1 MMEHVFFDFS
11 TFDVD
16 KKVHSLSD
24 LLRFVDD
31 RLDFSYLKNFQPKIA
46 QDILNGLSYL
56 HENGVVH
63 RDLKPDNVL
72 VPNQHYLGETEES
85 IRAVQFAQ
93 NCDL

>member
-1 MMEHVFFDFS
+1 MMEHIFFNFS
-11 TFDVD
+11 IFHVD

-46 QDILNGLSYL
+46 RDILNGLSYL

-72 VPNQHYLGETEES
+72 VSNHHYLGETEES
-85 IRAVQFAQ
+85 ARAAQFA
-93 NCDL
+93 